1 MKSHFLWCIASLLVL
16 CGCTSGSLSV
26 KSVAYQSIRTDFA
39 QPTSIPQDAK
49 IAVEYFFNPQGE
61 MQPVVYNMTSEI
73 LVLDQTKSFVIMPD
87 GSSVS
92 YYDPS
97 VRTSTSGTYDSETN
111 GTTFNLG
118 GIAGA
123 LGIGGP
129 LGSLMGSTTVGSSQT
144 EGIIRQNTVTIT
156 DQPKVFIGPKGSVA
170 MSKAYTIRGIGKNA
184 YIDRNIIDISS
195 KLSPTKFSVCVTY
208 SLDDGV
214 TFEKLV
220 THFYVSSHLA
230 VPVNNKKVSRAF
242 YSIYDQKPDALVE
255 NMYMFIIPNNIKSE
269 TTDMMGYFLTHTNLY
284 DSYTQGS
291 LIDFQ

>member
-1 MKSHFLWCIASLLVL
+1 
-16 CGCTSGSLSV
+16 
-26 KSVAYQSIRTDFA
+26 
-39 QPTSIPQDAK
+39 
-49 IAVEYFFNPQGE
+49 
-61 MQPVVYNMTSEI
+61 
-73 LVLDQTKSFVIMPD
+73 
-87 GSSVS
+87 
-92 YYDPS
+92 
-97 VRTSTSGTYDSETN
+97 
-111 GTTFNLG
+111 
-118 GIAGA
+118 
-123 LGIGGP
+123 
-129 LGSLMGSTTVGSSQT
+129 
-144 EGIIRQNTVTIT
+144 
-156 DQPKVFIGPKGSVA
+156 